1 MGLLALWMPKPDD
14 RESRRSAMG
23 LGILRS
29 GSMMTRIIICYDKGI
44 PWHRQTRIFQSVEAL
59 VDDRQYH
66 YETARLL
73 DQEALV
79 SREAWAHLVG
89 LSSAVHYELQGY
101 RTHTWMQDH
110 RIDAQE
116 SLIATLVHET
126 RSQMQQT
133 EMAELRETDCRQQRR
148 RARQPAPDARVPD
161 HQDAFGDDDSHI

>member
-79 SREAWAHLVG
+79 SREAWAHLVSSLQG
-89 LSSAVHYELQGY
+89 HLATTLGEIRALQARDQTCADAPEGAGSSA
-101 RTHTWMQDH
+101 
-110 RIDAQE
+110 
-116 SLIATLVHET
+116 
-126 RSQMQQT
+126 
-133 EMAELRETDCRQQRR
+133 
-148 RARQPAPDARVPD
+148 
-161 HQDAFGDDDSHI
+161 